1 MKKTSFTIFVFFSI
15 ILFCSLGTWQIYR
28 LQWKVDLI
36 NEINNG
42 LNSEPVFYSNTNI
55 KNYQKVKFSGIF
67 DFEKQIYL
75 YSLNN
80 KGKPGYDIITPL
92 KINSNEILL
101 INRGWIQKD
110 QKGNRDIN
118 KVESNSYEGIL
129 KKITK
134 PNPFKPDNDIENNIW
149 YSLKL
154 TDLEDF
160 TGYKL
165 SNFVLFLQNNQN
177 NLVENKIVSP
187 DLPNNHLKYALTWY
201 SVALSILL
209 YFLYF
214 RKKQ

>member
-1 MKKTSFTIFVFFSI
+1 MKKISFSIFVFFSL
-15 ILFCSLGTWQIYR
+15 ILFCSLGTWQVYR
-28 LQWKVDLI
+28 LQWKLDLI
-36 NEINNG
+36 NEIKDG
-42 LNSEPVFYSNTNI
+42 LKAEPIFYSKLNI

-67 DFEKQIYL
+67 DFKKQIYL

-80 KGKPGYDIITPL
+80 NGTPGYDIITPL
-92 KINSNEILL
+92 KTTSNEMLL
-101 INRGWIQKD
+101 VNRGWIKQDLK
-110 QKGNRDIN
+110 NNEDIN
-118 KVESNSYEGIL
+118 KIKNNSHEGVI

-134 PNPFKPDNDIENNIW
+134 SNPFKPDNNIKNNEW
-149 YSLKL
+149 YSLNL
-154 TDLEDF
+154 PDLENF

-165 SNFVLFLQNNQN
+165 SEFTLVLQNNYN
-177 NLVENKIVSP
+177 PLIEIKIVSP

>member
-1 MKKTSFTIFVFFSI
+1 MRKISFSIFVFFSI
-15 ILFCSLGTWQIYR
+15 IIFCSLGTWQVYR
-28 LQWKVDLI
+28 LQWKLDLI

-42 LNSEPVFYSNTNI
+42 LNSEPVFYSNTKI
-55 KNYQKVKFSGIF
+55 INYQKVKFGGTF

-80 KGKPGYDIITPL
+80 KGVPGYDIITPI
-92 KINSNEILL
+92 KIDSNEFLL
-101 INRGWIQKD
+101 VNRGWIKKD
-110 QKGNRDIN
+110 LKNNKNIN
-118 KVESNSYEGIL
+118 KVESKSFEGII

-134 PNPFKPDNDIENNIW
+134 PNPFKPENDVKNNIW

-154 TDLEDF
+154 EDLQNF

-165 SNFVLFLQNNQN
+165 NNFVLFLQNNQN
-177 NLVENKIVSP
+177 NLIENKIVSP
-187 DLPNNHLKYALTWY
+187 NLPNNHLKYAITWY
-201 SVALSILL
+201 SVSLSILL

>member
-1 MKKTSFTIFVFFSI
+1 MRKTSFTIFVFFSI

-36 NEINNG
+36 SEINNG

-110 QKGNRDIN
+110 QKNNKDIN
-118 KVESNSYEGIL
+118 KIESNSYEGIL

-134 PNPFKPDNDIENNIW
+134 PNPFKPDNNIENNIW

-154 TDLEDF
+154 TDLENF

>member
-1 MKKTSFTIFVFFSI
+1 MRKTSFTIFVFFSI

-110 QKGNRDIN
+110 RKGNRNIN

-214 RKKQ
+214 RKRQ

>member
-1 MKKTSFTIFVFFSI
+1 MRKISFSIFVFFSI
-15 ILFCSLGTWQIYR
+15 ILFCSLGTWQIHR
-28 LQWKVDLI
+28 LQWKLDLI
-36 NEINNG
+36 SEINNG
-42 LNSEPVFYSNTNI
+42 LNSEPVFYSNKNI

-67 DFEKQIYL
+67 DFKKQIYL

-92 KINSNEILL
+92 KTNSNEILL

-110 QKGNRDIN
+110 QKNNKKIN
-118 KVESNSYEGIL
+118 KIISNSFEGIL

-149 YSLKL
+149 YSLNLK
-154 TDLEDF
+154 DLESF

-177 NLVENKIVSP
+177 TLVENKIVSP
-187 DLPNNHLKYALTWY
+187 DLPNNHLKYAITWY

>member
-1 MKKTSFTIFVFFSI
+1 MRKTSFTIFVFFSI

-42 LNSEPVFYSNTNI
+42 LNAEPVFYSNTNT
-55 KNYQKVKFSGIF
+55 KNYQKVKFNGIF

-75 YSLNN
+75 YSLND

-92 KINSNEILL
+92 KIDSNEVLL

-110 QKGNRDIN
+110 QKGNKNIN

-154 TDLEDF
+154 KDLENF

-177 NLVENKIVSP
+177 NFVENKIVSP

-214 RKKQ
+214 RKRQ

>member
-1 MKKTSFTIFVFFSI
+1 MKKISFSIFVFFSI
-15 ILFCSLGTWQIYR
+15 ILFCSLGTWQIHR
-28 LQWKVDLI
+28 LQWKLDLI
-36 NEINNG
+36 SEINNG

-67 DFEKQIYL
+67 DFKKQIYL

-92 KINSNEILL
+92 KTNSNEILL

-110 QKGNRDIN
+110 QKNNKKIN
-118 KVESNSYEGIL
+118 KIISNSFEGIL

-149 YSLKL
+149 YSLNLK
-154 TDLEDF
+154 DLESF

-177 NLVENKIVSP
+177 TLVENKIVSP
-187 DLPNNHLKYALTWY
+187 DLPNNHLKYAITWY

>member
-1 MKKTSFTIFVFFSI
+1 MRKTSFTIFVFFSI

-110 QKGNRDIN
+110 RKGNRNIN

>member
-1 MKKTSFTIFVFFSI
+1 MRKTSFTIFVFFSI

-36 NEINNG
+36 SEINNG

-110 QKGNRDIN
+110 RKGNKNIN
-118 KVESNSYEGIL
+118 KVKSNSYEGIL